1 LRPFFFI
8 LVVYFCSC
16 NTLDESSGLNI
27 NNPRIKDAL
36 EKRKSTYAKEILGN
50 CRRDI
55 LARAEIYVD
64 SIISAEI
71 NFQLSDSI
79 VFPEKPVKPGWPG
92 PIIIPETI
100 RARPIFDPKKQNLIQ

>member
-1 LRPFFFI
+1 MPWKKK
-8 LVVYFCSC
+8 
-16 NTLDESSGLNI
+16 I
-27 NNPRIKDAL
+27 NL
-36 EKRKSTYAKEILGN
+36 CKRDIGKLP
-50 CRRDI
+50 RDI

-100 RARPIFDPKKQNLIQ
+100 RARPIFDPKTKYHPVKASISQKYFRYLTSNTDDDPYNIN